1 MEIREAGITDA
12 KELLEIYRPYVED
25 TAISFEYEVPSVEE
39 FQGRIENIL
48 KKYPYIVAVED
59 GVIVGYAYAGVFK
72 GRAAYDHCVET
83 TIYIANDCKGKGYGA
98 LLYSRLEEEL
108 KKRGIKNLYA
118 CIAVC
123 DVEDEHLTNDSWHFH
138 EHMGYE
144 LVGRFHRCGYKFDS
158 WYDMIWMEK
167 FI

>member
-1 MEIREAGITDA
+1 MEIRTATINDA
-12 KELLEIYRPYVED
+12 EELLEIYRPYVED
-25 TAISFEYEVPSVEE
+25 TAISFEYDVPTVEE
-39 FQGRIENIL
+39 FAGRIESIK

-59 GVIVGYAYAGVFK
+59 GKIIGYAYAGVFK

-83 TIYIANDCKGKGYGA
+83 TIYIKSDCKGKGIGRK
-98 LLYSRLEEEL
+98 LYEEL
-108 KKRGIKNLYA
+108 EKELKAQGIRNLYA

-123 DVEDEHLTNDSWHFH
+123 DVEDEHLTNDSWHYH

-144 LVGRFHRCGYKFDS
+144 LVGRFHKCGYKYDR